1 VVVDD
6 ENEEDDEDDE
16 VAEPE
21 QDEVEEDANEM
32 FKAPETDRVNIFV
45 SGGREGVLGR
55 VATGEEGSECVSSGC
70 VGVGVSSI
78 K

>member
-6 ENEEDDEDDE
+6 ENEEDEEDDE

-45 SGGREGVLGR
+45 SGSREGVLGR
-55 VATGEEGSECVSSGC
+55 VVTGEEGSECVSSGC